1 MDLNKN
7 YYNILNISKECTKNE
22 IKSSYR
28 QLSKKYHPDLN
39 NDIDPN
45 IYKDI
50 IESYKVL
57 YNDDLKK
64 EYDIKSKWGLNY
76 DEFTELFDFNFKGIN
91 LDKYYTNEDFKAKRK
106 EEFLNIVHYVNH
118 DFIEGDIIYER
129 LVICKQCSGTGKDDG
144 KIKFVASDGQIK
156 YFEGEDG
163 CDMCDGTGKNARGLE
178 CFYCKGQGKIG
189 LSECT
194 NCKGNRRILGTQK
207 LVGIKF
213 PIDKQ
218 DMKIDS
224 MGNFSNIAGKVGCL
238 WLVRNPK

>member
-7 YYNILNISKECTKNE
+7 YYYILNISKESTKEE
-22 IKSSYR
+22 IKLSYR

-39 NDIDPN
+39 SDIDPN

-57 YNDDLKK
+57 YDDDLRK
-64 EYDIKSKWGLNY
+64 EYDLKSKWGLNY
-76 DEFTELFDFNFKGIN
+76 DETTELFDFNFKGIN
-91 LDKYYTNEDFKAKRK
+91 LDKYYTEEDFKKKRK
-106 EEFLNIVHYVNH
+106 EEFLNIVHYVDH
-118 DFIEGDIIYER
+118 DFVEGDIIYER
-129 LVICKQCSGTGKDDG
+129 LVICKICSGTGKDDG
-144 KIKFVASDGQIK
+144 KIKFVDSEGQVK

-163 CDMCDGTGKNARGLE
+163 CDFCEGRGVDARGRE
-178 CFYCKGQGKIG
+178 CLYCKGQGKIG
-189 LSECT
+189 LSECK
-194 NCKGNRRILGTQK
+194 NCKGARRILGSQK

-213 PIDKQ
+213 PIDKL

-238 WLVRNPK
+238 WLVRNSK